1 MRHLMMKGCVTNSIW
16 AVNEHEEELTNQ
28 FQRAIGLTD
37 AILMALA
44 KTIKLVKPQKEV
56 DSADKL
62 LLARQSFIEGAG
74 SIAVSLLGILNR
86 VCGQIFALLF
96 LSRKPLSL
104 DDIVEELGVSKGNV
118 SVNIRIL
125 EDYKLVKKV
134 WIKGSRR
141 DYYEALDELPKKI
154 IKEFF
159 DKIKRNIEDSLDMVQ
174 DCFDLATLAKQ
185 KGGGANEDHQADFM
199 LQRLNT
205 IRSFYQNAHFL
216 FEALYS
222 GQKVDT
228 SLLRPIING
237 S

>member
-1 MRHLMMKGCVTNSIW
+1 
-16 AVNEHEEELTNQ
+16 
-28 FQRAIGLTD
+28 
-37 AILMALA
+37 MASA
-44 KTIKLVKPQKEV
+44 KTIKLARPPKEIKEG
-56 DSADKL
+56 DKL
-62 LLARQSFIEGAG
+62 FLARQSFIEGAG

-96 LSRKPLSL
+96 LSQKPLSL
-104 DDIVEELGVSKGNV
+104 DDIVEELEVSKGNV

-141 DYYEALDELPKKI
+141 DYYSAVDELPKKI

-174 DCFDLATLAKQ
+174 DCCHLALEAQ
-185 KGGGANEDHQADFM
+185 QRGRANETPEDDETGFM

-237 S
+237 SPSIEIRPKI